1 MAKIWTNTSNNNV
14 SFAPVEVGKMRYVG
28 RTNDQGTCVAHVVV
42 ALAGTKAIFNPE
54 TREMDTIYLYV
65 SRLATDAEEAAYL
78 ALPRQDCFAWR
89 AAA

>member
-1 MAKIWTNTSNNNV
+1 MAKIWTNTSDNCA
-14 SFAPVEVGKMRYVG
+14 SRAPVEVGQMRYVG
-28 RTNDQGTCVAHVVV
+28 RTNAQGVCVAHVVV
-42 ALAGTKAIFNPE
+42 ALAGTKSSFDPE
-54 TREMDTIYLYV
+54 NRQMETFYLYV